1 MGDLKI
7 IPAAVTAALLFVC
20 AVAVLT
26 SVYRQDCLEAGYP
39 YFTGQLWD
47 PYCVRKGPLGQDETR
62 RLADL
67 KEP

>member
-1 MGDLKI
+1 MGNLKI
-7 IPAAVTAALLFVC
+7 LPAVVVIALLFVC

-26 SVYRQDCLEAGYP
+26 SIYRQDCLAAGYP

-47 PYCVRKGPLGQDETR
+47 PYCMRKGPFGQEETR